1 MCAHL
6 VSLTDRVFENLL
18 RGHDIAFLDMFPD
31 RHDSKNPWSVLDL
44 IVKEDTAASCSDLP

>member
-44 IVKEDTAASCSDLP
+44 IVEEDTAASCSDLP